1 MPSLPKQGSLALQVP
16 ATPMSWNLSVDD
28 GTRIHQLSLGQAI
41 QQGYNV
47 LVDGHDLVF
56 QVAFA
61 ATGVVSYKVCEWR
74 ISTGSHPAPVWAA
87 LSPSCCR
94 PGGKHFQARARADA
108 KLLHCWAELVCV
120 RLLGFAQLSLN
131 CLAQGNGEAQCVP
144 QTAAE

>member
-28 GTRIHQLSLGQAI
+28 GTRIHELSLGQAM

-87 LSPSCCR
+87 LFP
-94 PGGKHFQARARADA
+94 PVVDLGKAFS
-108 KLLHCWAELVCV
+108 
-120 RLLGFAQLSLN
+120 G
-131 CLAQGNGEAQCVP
+131 QGQS
-144 QTAAE
+144 